1 MPDQPAKLIFGN
13 VELRLDERRLLVDGQ
28 PIALGS
34 RGFDLLRAL
43 VYKRDR
49 VVSKDELLDDVWP
62 GLVVEENNLQV
73 QVSGL
78 RRVLGAQAIA
88 TVAGFGYR
96 FTLARTAESATGLA
110 PTVAPLSA
118 TPTPKAVPGQALFAA
133 ATATPAPTPSS
144 AAVAFETA
152 HILVADDNKV
162 NRLLLC
168 RSLEL
173 MGHRVSSAENGQQAV
188 AMMQTQRF
196 DLLLLDISMPELDGF
211 GVLQK
216 RANDVALQDVSVIVT
231 SALDGVAPVAR
242 CIDMGADDFLH
253 KPVDP
258 ALLKARVASSLAR
271 KKQRDLQNDTLRRLT
286 PGGPGLARCVPSAC
300 VLVARVQGF
309 DAFASHTTAQEM
321 VESLSSWCTLMFDA
335 VEAHAGE
342 VAQFSGDAMTVLFS
356 NPQAT
361 VQAGRDIVEVLKLF
375 NAESA
380 AKGQTPIALGIG
392 VALGPVLIGTAL
404 TTQRAAYVCMGEP
417 VARAQALCAACSQL
431 GHALLMD
438 ETTQAALAA
447 NLKTRLVKDSQ
458 VSPAFTLQ

>member
-1 MPDQPAKLIFGN
+1 MIDQTARLVFGHI
-13 VELRLDERRLLVDGQ
+13 ELRLDERRLLVNTV
-28 PIALGS
+28 PVALGS

-49 VVSKDELLDDVWP
+49 VVSKDELLDEVWP

-78 RRVLGAQAIA
+78 RRVLGTQAIA
-88 TVAGFGYR
+88 TVAGFGYQ
-96 FTLARTAESATGLA
+96 FTLAATTDAGSITTQATAPAGQ
-110 PTVAPLSA
+110 P
-118 TPTPKAVPGQALFAA
+118 QALANA
-133 ATATPAPTPSS
+133 STPAPFAGASS
-144 AAVAFETA
+144 PLTATSVAA

-173 MGHRVSSAENGQQAV
+173 MGHRVSSAENGRQAV
-188 AMMQTQRF
+188 AMIQDQRF

-211 GVLQK
+211 GVLQL
-216 RANDVALQDVSVIVT
+216 RANDAALQEVSVIVT

-286 PGGPGLARCVPSAC
+286 PGGPGLASRVPDAS
-300 VLVARVQGF
+300 VLVARVHGLDRPRSQI
-309 DAFASHTTAQEM
+309 APQATLEL
-321 VESLSSWCTLMFDA
+321 LSSWCTLMFDA
-335 VEAHAGE
+335 IGAYGGE
-342 VAQFSGDAMTVLFS
+342 VAQFSGDGLTVMFQT
-356 NPQAT
+356 PQAAM
-361 VQAGRDIVEVLKLF
+361 QAARDIVDVLALF
-375 NAESA
+375 NAES
-380 AKGQTPIALGIG
+380 TPAGNPAIGMGIG
-392 VALGPVLIGTAL
+392 MTQGPVLIGTAL

-417 VARAQALCAACSQL
+417 VVRAEALSAACWHL
-431 GHALLMD
+431 GHSLMMD
-438 ETTQAALAA
+438 ETTRAALGKDI
-447 NLKTRLVKDSQ
+447 KTRRIKESPG
-458 VSPAFTLQ
+458 SPAFTLQ